1 VGRPIDHLP
10 RLRMEQMHLP
20 QTHQNAQSDRMVSAE
35 AVATS
40 RPAHTI
46 LVVDDDPSFR
56 GALVE
61 LIGIDPRLKV
71 VGSAC
76 DASEGAE
83 MVRSLRPSVC
93 LCDVG
98 LPGGGGE
105 VVAAEARRS
114 APETRVVAL
123 SACDDTG
130 TIMGMIRAGA
140 ISYIVKG
147 AAGDEVL
154 DGIHRAIRGQASM
167 PARAA
172 TAVGA
177 ELRGQEEDSQG
188 KVILLRNVLDH
199 DLMNV
204 VFQPVVDIET
214 REPIAFEALCRVNAP
229 PQRPPDMWFADAADN
244 DLGLEFELQAIRLA
258 LGHLSHLPGGCP
270 LHINASPA
278 VATSKELASLLEGIG
293 PERIIL
299 EITEHTQ
306 IEDYPALT
314 AALAPLRAAGVL
326 IGVDDAGSGFSSMS
340 HIVNME
346 ADVIKVDISLVRD
359 IHLNKMRRA
368 MVGALAEFARQAEAL
383 VIAEGVELEEERA
396 TLITLGV
403 TAAQGYLFGR
413 PAPCSCATPHVEKP
427 AAVAVSA

>member
-1 VGRPIDHLP
+1 
-10 RLRMEQMHLP
+10 
-20 QTHQNAQSDRMVSAE
+20 
-35 AVATS
+35 
-40 RPAHTI
+40 
-46 LVVDDDPSFR
+46 
-56 GALVE
+56 
-61 LIGIDPRLKV
+61 
-71 VGSAC
+71 
-76 DASEGAE
+76 
-83 MVRSLRPSVC
+83 VR
-93 LCDVG
+93 

-105 VVAAEARRS
+105 IVAAEARRS

-123 SACDDTG
+123 SACDDAG

-140 ISYIVKG
+140 MSYIVKG
-147 AAGDEVL
+147 TAGDEVL

-167 PARAA
+167 PASAA

-177 ELRGQEEDSQG
+177 ELRGQGEEARG
-188 KVILLRNVLDH
+188 KVILLRHVLDH
-199 DLMNV
+199 DLMSI

-214 REPIAFEALCRVNAP
+214 REPIAFEALCRVNLP
-229 PQRPPDMWFADAADN
+229 PRRPPNNWFADAADH
-244 DLGLEFELQAIRLA
+244 DLGLEFELHAIRLA
-258 LGHLSHLPGGCP
+258 LAHLSHLPDECP
-270 LHINASPA
+270 LHVNASPA
-278 VATSKELASLLEGIG
+278 VAMSPELALLFKGIAPG
-293 PERIIL
+293 RIIL
-299 EITEHTQ
+299 EITEHTR
-306 IEDYPALT
+306 IDDYPALA
-314 AALAPLRAAGVL
+314 AALAPLRAAGVA

-413 PAPCSCATPHVEKP
+413 PAPCSCATPHLEEQL
-427 AAVAVSA
+427 AVADACA

>member
-1 VGRPIDHLP
+1 
-10 RLRMEQMHLP
+10 
-20 QTHQNAQSDRMVSAE
+20 MVSA
-35 AVATS
+35 AAPDAS
-40 RPAHTI
+40 RPFHTVV
-46 LVVDDDPSFR
+46 VVDDDPGFR

-61 LIGIDPRLKV
+61 LIGIDPKLEV
-71 VGSAC
+71 VGSAA

-83 MVRSLRPSVC
+83 MVRSLRPTVC
-93 LCDVG
+93 LCDVR

-105 VVAAEARRS
+105 IVAAEARRS

-123 SACDDTG
+123 SACDDAG

-140 ISYIVKG
+140 MSYIVKG
-147 AAGDEVL
+147 TAGDEVL

-167 PARAA
+167 PASAA

-177 ELRGQEEDSQG
+177 ELRGQGEEARG
-188 KVILLRNVLDH
+188 KVILLRHVLDH
-199 DLMNV
+199 DLMSI

-214 REPIAFEALCRVNAP
+214 REPIAFEALCRVNLP
-229 PQRPPDMWFADAADN
+229 PRRPPNNWFADAADN
-244 DLGLEFELQAIRLA
+244 DLGLEFELHAIRLA
-258 LGHLSHLPGGCP
+258 LAHLSHLPDECP
-270 LHINASPA
+270 LHVNASPA
-278 VATSKELASLLEGIG
+278 VAMSPELALLFKGIAPG
-293 PERIIL
+293 RIIL
-299 EITEHTQ
+299 EITEHTR
-306 IEDYPALT
+306 IDDYPALA
-314 AALAPLRAAGVL
+314 AALAPLRAAGVA

-359 IHLNKMRRA
+359 IHVNRMRRA

-413 PAPCSCATPHVEKP
+413 PAPCSCATPHLEEQL
-427 AAVAVSA
+427 AVADACA

>member
-1 VGRPIDHLP
+1 
-10 RLRMEQMHLP
+10 
-20 QTHQNAQSDRMVSAE
+20 MVIAE
-35 AVATS
+35 APDTFRS
-40 RPAHTI
+40 AHTV
-46 LVVDDDPSFR
+46 LVVDDDPGFS
-56 GALVE
+56 GALID
-61 LIGIDPRLKV
+61 LIGIDPKLRV
-71 VGSAC
+71 VGSAS
-76 DASEGAE
+76 DASEGAA
-83 MVRSLRPSVC
+83 MVRLLRPNVC
-93 LCDVG
+93 LCDVR

-105 VVAAEARRS
+105 IVAAEARRS

-123 SACDDTG
+123 SASDDAD

-140 ISYIVKG
+140 MSYIVKG
-147 AAGDEVL
+147 AAGDDVL

-167 PARAA
+167 PASAA

-177 ELRGQEEDSQG
+177 ELRGQGEEAQG

-199 DLMNV
+199 NLMNV

-214 REPIAFEALCRVNAP
+214 RESISFEALCRVNCP

-258 LGHLSHLPGGCP
+258 LGHLPHLPGGCP
-270 LHINASPA
+270 LHLNASPA
-278 VATSKELASLLEGIG
+278 VARSPELASLLRGIAPG
-293 PERIIL
+293 RIIL
-299 EITEHTQ
+299 EITEHTE
-306 IEDYPALT
+306 IDDYPEFT

-326 IGVDDAGSGFSSMS
+326 IGIDDAGAGFSSMS

-368 MVGALAEFARQAEAL
+368 MVGSLTEFARQAEAL

-413 PAPCSCATPHVEKP
+413 PAPCSCATPP
-427 AAVAVSA
+427 MDGQPAVAATA

>member
-1 VGRPIDHLP
+1 
-10 RLRMEQMHLP
+10 
-20 QTHQNAQSDRMVSAE
+20 MVSAG
-35 AVATS
+35 AVAQS
-40 RPAHTI
+40 RPSHTV
-46 LVVDDDPSFR
+46 LVVDDDPGFR

-61 LIGIDPRLKV
+61 LIGIDPKLEV

-76 DASEGAE
+76 DACEGAE
-83 MVRSLRPSVC
+83 MVRALRPSIC
-93 LCDVG
+93 LCDVR

-105 VVAAEARRS
+105 MVAAEARRS

-140 ISYIVKG
+140 MSYIVKG
-147 AAGDEVL
+147 AGGDEVL

-167 PARAA
+167 PAFAA

-177 ELRGQEEDSQG
+177 ELRGQEEEERG
-188 KVILLRNVLDH
+188 RVVLLRNVLDH

-204 VFQPVVDIET
+204 VFQPVVDMET
-214 REPIAFEALCRVNAP
+214 REPIAFEALCRVNSP
-229 PQRPPDMWFADAADN
+229 PQRPPDMWFADAADHH
-244 DLGLEFELQAIRLA
+244 LGLEFELQAIRVALRHLA
-258 LGHLSHLPGGCP
+258 HLPGNCP
-270 LHINASPA
+270 LHVNASPD
-278 VATSKELASLLEGIG
+278 VAMTPELAALLLESD

-306 IEDYPALT
+306 IHDYPALT
-314 AALAPLRAAGVL
+314 AALVPLRAAGVL

-413 PAPCSCATPHVEKP
+413 PAPCSCAAPQVKKP
-427 AAVAVSA
+427 VSLVASA

>member
-1 VGRPIDHLP
+1 
-10 RLRMEQMHLP
+10 
-20 QTHQNAQSDRMVSAE
+20 MVRVE
-35 AVATS
+35 ALDAS
-40 RPAHTI
+40 RPSHTV
-46 LVVDDDPSFR
+46 LVVEDDATFR

-61 LIGIDPRLKV
+61 LIGIDPRLEV
-71 VGSAC
+71 VGSAS

-83 MVRSLRPSVC
+83 MVRSLRPTIC
-93 LCDVG
+93 LCDVR

-105 VVAAEARRS
+105 IVAAEARRS

-123 SACDDTG
+123 SACDDAG

-140 ISYIVKG
+140 MSYIVKG

-154 DGIHRAIRGQASM
+154 DSIHRAIRGQASM
-167 PARAA
+167 PASAA

-177 ELRGQEEDSQG
+177 ELRGQGEKAQG

-199 DLMNV
+199 DLMNI

-214 REPIAFEALCRVNAP
+214 REPIAFEALCRVNSP
-229 PQRPPDMWFADAADN
+229 PQRPPDMWFADAADH

-258 LGHLSHLPGGCP
+258 LGHLSHLPGRCP
-270 LHINASPA
+270 LHVNASPA
-278 VATSKELASLLEGIG
+278 VAMSRKLASLLKGREPG
-293 PERIIL
+293 RIIL

-306 IEDYPALT
+306 INDYPALT
-314 AALAPLRAAGVL
+314 GALAPLRAAGVL

-413 PAPCSCATPHVEKP
+413 PQPCACVTPCLEEQLVVAAACA
-427 AAVAVSA
+427 

>member
-1 VGRPIDHLP
+1 
-10 RLRMEQMHLP
+10 MHLS
-20 QTHQNAQSDRMVSAE
+20 QTHQNAQSDLMLKTE
-35 AVATS
+35 LVATS
-40 RPAHTI
+40 RPAHTV
-46 LVVDDDPSFR
+46 LVVDDDASFR

-61 LIGIDPRLKV
+61 LIGIDPRLRV
-71 VGSAC
+71 VGSAS
-76 DASEGAE
+76 DASEGAQ
-83 MVRSLRPSVC
+83 MVRSLRPTIC
-93 LCDVG
+93 LCDVR

-105 VVAAEARRS
+105 IVAAEARRS

-123 SACDDTG
+123 SACDDTN

-154 DGIHRAIRGQASM
+154 DSIHRAIRGQSSM

-177 ELRGQEEDSQG
+177 GLRGQEEDAQG
-188 KVILLRNVLDH
+188 RVILLREVLDH

-214 REPIAFEALCRVNAP
+214 GEPIAFEALCRVNSP
-229 PQRPPDMWFADAADN
+229 PQRPPDLWFADATEN

-270 LHINASPA
+270 LHLNASPA
-278 VATSKELASLLEGIG
+278 VAMSAELAALLRGIG

-306 IEDYPALT
+306 IEDYPALIG
-314 AALAPLRAAGVL
+314 ALAPLRAAGVL

-368 MVGALAEFARQAEAL
+368 MVGALAEFARQADAL
-383 VIAEGVELEEERA
+383 VIAEGVELDEERA
-396 TLITLGV
+396 SLITLGV

-413 PAPCSCATPHVEKP
+413 PQPCSCATPLVEKRLAM
-427 AAVAVSA
+427 AASA

>member
-1 VGRPIDHLP
+1 
-10 RLRMEQMHLP
+10 
-20 QTHQNAQSDRMVSAE
+20 MVIAE
-35 AVATS
+35 APDTFRS
-40 RPAHTI
+40 AHTV
-46 LVVDDDPSFR
+46 LVVDDDPGFS
-56 GALVE
+56 GALID
-61 LIGIDPRLKV
+61 LIGIDPKLEV
-71 VGSAC
+71 VGSAA

-83 MVRSLRPSVC
+83 MVRSLRPTVC
-93 LCDVG
+93 LCDVR

-105 VVAAEARRS
+105 IVAAEARRS

-123 SACDDTG
+123 SACDDAG

-140 ISYIVKG
+140 MSYIVKG
-147 AAGDEVL
+147 TAGDEVL

-167 PARAA
+167 PASAA

-177 ELRGQEEDSQG
+177 ELRGQGEEARG
-188 KVILLRNVLDH
+188 KVILLRHVLDH
-199 DLMNV
+199 DLMSI

-214 REPIAFEALCRVNAP
+214 REPIAFEALCRVNLP
-229 PQRPPDMWFADAADN
+229 PRRPPNNWFADAADN
-244 DLGLEFELQAIRLA
+244 DLGLEFELHAIRLA
-258 LGHLSHLPGGCP
+258 LAHLSHLPDECP
-270 LHINASPA
+270 LHVNASPA
-278 VATSKELASLLEGIG
+278 VAMSPELALLFKGIAPG
-293 PERIIL
+293 RIVL
-299 EITEHTQ
+299 EITEHTR
-306 IEDYPALT
+306 IDDYPALA
-314 AALAPLRAAGVL
+314 AALAPLRAAGVA

-413 PAPCSCATPHVEKP
+413 PAPCSCATPHLEEQL
-427 AAVAVSA
+427 AVADACA

>member
-1 VGRPIDHLP
+1 
-10 RLRMEQMHLP
+10 
-20 QTHQNAQSDRMVSAE
+20 MVSAG
-35 AVATS
+35 APDTS
-40 RPAHTI
+40 RPSHTV
-46 LVVDDDPSFR
+46 LVVDDDPSFL

-61 LIGIDPRLKV
+61 LIGIDPRLEV
-71 VGSAC
+71 VGSAS
-76 DASEGAE
+76 DASEGAA
-83 MVRSLRPSVC
+83 MVRSLRPSIC
-93 LCDVG
+93 LCDVR

-105 VVAAEARRS
+105 IVAAEARRF

-123 SACDDTG
+123 SACDDAG

-140 ISYIVKG
+140 MSYIVKG

-154 DGIHRAIRGQASM
+154 AGIHQAIRGQASM
-167 PARAA
+167 PACAA

-177 ELRGQEEDSQG
+177 GLRGQEEEVQDR
-188 KVILLRNVLDH
+188 VIRLRQVLDH
-199 DLMNV
+199 GLMNI

-214 REPIAFEALCRVNAP
+214 REPIAFEALCRVNSP
-229 PQRPPDMWFADAADN
+229 PQRPPDMWFADAAEN
-244 DLGLEFELQAIRLA
+244 HLGLEFELEAIRMA
-258 LGHLSHLPGGCP
+258 LGHLSHLPGRCP
-270 LHINASPA
+270 LHVNASPA
-278 VATSKELASLLEGIG
+278 VAMSKELASLLQGSE
-293 PERIIL
+293 PRRIIL

-306 IEDYPALT
+306 INDYPALIG
-314 AALAPLRAAGVL
+314 ALAPLRAAGVL

-413 PAPCSCATPHVEKP
+413 PQPCACATPYLEEQL
-427 AAVAVSA
+427 AVAAACA

>member
-1 VGRPIDHLP
+1 
-10 RLRMEQMHLP
+10 
-20 QTHQNAQSDRMVSAE
+20 MVIAE
-35 AVATS
+35 APDTFRS
-40 RPAHTI
+40 AHTV
-46 LVVDDDPSFR
+46 LVVDDDPGFS
-56 GALVE
+56 GALID
-61 LIGIDPRLKV
+61 LIGIDPKLRV
-71 VGSAC
+71 VGSAS
-76 DASEGAE
+76 DASEGAA
-83 MVRSLRPSVC
+83 MVRLLRPNVC
-93 LCDVG
+93 LCDVR

-105 VVAAEARRS
+105 IVAAEARRS

-123 SACDDTG
+123 SASDDAD

-140 ISYIVKG
+140 MSYIVKG
-147 AAGDEVL
+147 TAGDEVL

-167 PARAA
+167 PASAA

-177 ELRGQEEDSQG
+177 ELRGQGEEARG
-188 KVILLRNVLDH
+188 KVILLRHVLDH
-199 DLMNV
+199 DLMSI

-214 REPIAFEALCRVNAP
+214 REPIAFEALCRVNLP
-229 PQRPPDMWFADAADN
+229 PRRPPNNWFADAADN
-244 DLGLEFELQAIRLA
+244 DLGLEFELHAIRLA
-258 LGHLSHLPGGCP
+258 LAHLSHLPDECP
-270 LHINASPA
+270 LHVNASPA
-278 VATSKELASLLEGIG
+278 VAMSPELALLFKGIAPG
-293 PERIIL
+293 RIIL
-299 EITEHTQ
+299 EITEHTR
-306 IEDYPALT
+306 IDDYPALA
-314 AALAPLRAAGVL
+314 AALAPLRAAGVA

-413 PAPCSCATPHVEKP
+413 PAPCSCATPHLEEQL
-427 AAVAVSA
+427 AVADACA

>member
-1 VGRPIDHLP
+1 
-10 RLRMEQMHLP
+10 
-20 QTHQNAQSDRMVSAE
+20 MV
-35 AVATS
+35 
-40 RPAHTI
+40 
-46 LVVDDDPSFR
+46 VVDDDPGFR

-61 LIGIDPRLKV
+61 LIGIDPKLEV
-71 VGSAC
+71 VGSAA

-83 MVRSLRPSVC
+83 MVRSLRPTVC
-93 LCDVG
+93 LCDVR

-105 VVAAEARRS
+105 IVAAEARRS

-123 SACDDTG
+123 SACDDAG

-140 ISYIVKG
+140 MSYIVKG
-147 AAGDEVL
+147 TAGDEVL

-167 PARAA
+167 PASAA

-177 ELRGQEEDSQG
+177 ELRGQGEEARG
-188 KVILLRNVLDH
+188 KVILLRHVLDH
-199 DLMNV
+199 DLMSI

-214 REPIAFEALCRVNAP
+214 REPIAFEALCRVNLP
-229 PQRPPDMWFADAADN
+229 PRRPPNNWFADAADN
-244 DLGLEFELQAIRLA
+244 DLGLEFELHAIRLA
-258 LGHLSHLPGGCP
+258 LAHLSHLPDECP
-270 LHINASPA
+270 LHVNASPA
-278 VATSKELASLLEGIG
+278 VAMSPELALLFKGIAPG
-293 PERIIL
+293 RIIL
-299 EITEHTQ
+299 EITEHTR
-306 IEDYPALT
+306 IDDYPALA
-314 AALAPLRAAGVL
+314 AALAPLRAAGVA

-413 PAPCSCATPHVEKP
+413 PAPCSCATPHLEEQL
-427 AAVAVSA
+427 AVADACA

>member
-1 VGRPIDHLP
+1 V
-10 RLRMEQMHLP
+10 
-20 QTHQNAQSDRMVSAE
+20 V
-35 AVATS
+35 
-40 RPAHTI
+40 
-46 LVVDDDPSFR
+46 VVDDDPGFR

-61 LIGIDPRLKV
+61 LISIDPKLEV
-71 VGSAC
+71 VGLAA

-83 MVRSLRPSVC
+83 MVRSLRPTVC
-93 LCDVG
+93 LCDVR

-105 VVAAEARRS
+105 IVAAEARRS

-123 SACDDTG
+123 SACDDAG

-140 ISYIVKG
+140 MSYIVKG
-147 AAGDEVL
+147 SAGDEVL

-167 PARAA
+167 PASAA

-177 ELRGQEEDSQG
+177 ELRGQGEEARG
-188 KVILLRNVLDH
+188 KVILLRHVLDH
-199 DLMNV
+199 DLMSI

-214 REPIAFEALCRVNAP
+214 REPIAFEALCRVNCP
-229 PQRPPDMWFADAADN
+229 PQRPPNLWFADAADN

-258 LGHLSHLPGGCP
+258 LAHLPHLPRECP
-270 LHINASPA
+270 LHVNASPV
-278 VATSKELASLLEGIG
+278 VAMSPELALLFKGIAPG
-293 PERIIL
+293 RIIL
-299 EITEHTQ
+299 EITEHAR
-306 IEDYPALT
+306 IGDYPALT
-314 AALAPLRAAGVL
+314 AALAPLRGAGVL

-396 TLITLGV
+396 TLLTLGV

-413 PAPCSCATPHVEKP
+413 PAPCSCATPHLEEQP
-427 AAVAVSA
+427 AVADACA

>member
-1 VGRPIDHLP
+1 
-10 RLRMEQMHLP
+10 
-20 QTHQNAQSDRMVSAE
+20 
-35 AVATS
+35 
-40 RPAHTI
+40 
-46 LVVDDDPSFR
+46 
-56 GALVE
+56 
-61 LIGIDPRLKV
+61 
-71 VGSAC
+71 
-76 DASEGAE
+76 
-83 MVRSLRPSVC
+83 
-93 LCDVG
+93 
-98 LPGGGGE
+98 
-105 VVAAEARRS
+105 
-114 APETRVVAL
+114 
-123 SACDDTG
+123 
-130 TIMGMIRAGA
+130 
-140 ISYIVKG
+140 
-147 AAGDEVL
+147 
-154 DGIHRAIRGQASM
+154 
-167 PARAA
+167 
-172 TAVGA
+172 
-177 ELRGQEEDSQG
+177 
-188 KVILLRNVLDH
+188 
-199 DLMNV
+199 
-204 VFQPVVDIET
+204 
-214 REPIAFEALCRVNAP
+214 
-229 PQRPPDMWFADAADN
+229 MWFADAADN

-413 PAPCSCATPHVEKP
+413 PAPCSCAILHVEKEP
-427 AAVAVSA
+427 EAAAASA

>member
-1 VGRPIDHLP
+1 
-10 RLRMEQMHLP
+10 
-20 QTHQNAQSDRMVSAE
+20 MVIAE
-35 AVATS
+35 APDTFRS
-40 RPAHTI
+40 AHTV
-46 LVVDDDPSFR
+46 LVVDDDPGFS
-56 GALVE
+56 GALID
-61 LIGIDPRLKV
+61 LIGIDPKLRV
-71 VGSAC
+71 VGSAS
-76 DASEGAE
+76 DASQGAE
-83 MVRSLRPSVC
+83 MVRSLRPTVC
-93 LCDVG
+93 LCDVR

-105 VVAAEARRS
+105 IVAAEARRS

-123 SACDDTG
+123 SACDDAG

-140 ISYIVKG
+140 MSYIVKG
-147 AAGDEVL
+147 TAGDEVL

-167 PARAA
+167 PASAA

-177 ELRGQEEDSQG
+177 ELRGQGEEARG
-188 KVILLRNVLDH
+188 KVILLRHVLDH
-199 DLMNV
+199 DLMSI

-214 REPIAFEALCRVNAP
+214 REPIAFEALCRVNLP
-229 PQRPPDMWFADAADN
+229 PRRPPNNWFADAADN
-244 DLGLEFELQAIRLA
+244 DLGLEFELHAIRLA
-258 LGHLSHLPGGCP
+258 LAHLSHLPDECP
-270 LHINASPA
+270 LHVNASPA
-278 VATSKELASLLEGIG
+278 VAMSPELALLFKGIAPG
-293 PERIIL
+293 RIIL
-299 EITEHTQ
+299 EITEHTR
-306 IEDYPALT
+306 IDDYPALA
-314 AALAPLRAAGVL
+314 AALAPLRAAGVA

-413 PAPCSCATPHVEKP
+413 PAPCSCATPHLEEQL
-427 AAVAVSA
+427 AVADACA

>member
-1 VGRPIDHLP
+1 
-10 RLRMEQMHLP
+10 
-20 QTHQNAQSDRMVSAE
+20 MVSA
-35 AVATS
+35 AAPDAS
-40 RPAHTI
+40 RPFHTVV
-46 LVVDDDPSFR
+46 VVDDDPGFR

-61 LIGIDPRLKV
+61 LIGIDPKLEV
-71 VGSAC
+71 VGSAA

-83 MVRSLRPSVC
+83 MVRSLRPTVC
-93 LCDVG
+93 LCDVR

-105 VVAAEARRS
+105 IVAAEARRS

-123 SACDDTG
+123 SACDDAG

-140 ISYIVKG
+140 MSYIVKG
-147 AAGDEVL
+147 TAGDEVL

-167 PARAA
+167 PASAA

-177 ELRGQEEDSQG
+177 ELRGQGEEARG
-188 KVILLRNVLDH
+188 KVILLRHVLDH
-199 DLMNV
+199 DLMSI

-214 REPIAFEALCRVNAP
+214 REPIAFEALCRVNLP
-229 PQRPPDMWFADAADN
+229 PRRPPNNWFADAADN
-244 DLGLEFELQAIRLA
+244 DLGLEFELHAIRLA
-258 LGHLSHLPGGCP
+258 LAHLSHLPDECP
-270 LHINASPA
+270 LHVNASPA
-278 VATSKELASLLEGIG
+278 VAMSPELALLFKGIAPG
-293 PERIIL
+293 RIVL
-299 EITEHTQ
+299 EITEHTR
-306 IEDYPALT
+306 IDDYPALA
-314 AALAPLRAAGVL
+314 AALAPLRAAGVA

-413 PAPCSCATPHVEKP
+413 PAPCSCATPHLEEQL
-427 AAVAVSA
+427 AVADACA

>member
-1 VGRPIDHLP
+1 
-10 RLRMEQMHLP
+10 
-20 QTHQNAQSDRMVSAE
+20 MVSA
-35 AVATS
+35 AARDAS
-40 RPAHTI
+40 RPFHTVV
-46 LVVDDDPSFR
+46 VVDDDPGFR

-61 LIGIDPRLKV
+61 LIGIDPKLEV
-71 VGSAC
+71 VGSAA

-83 MVRSLRPSVC
+83 MVRSLRPTVC
-93 LCDVG
+93 LCDVR

-105 VVAAEARRS
+105 IVAAEARRS

-123 SACDDTG
+123 SACDDAG

-140 ISYIVKG
+140 MSYIVKG
-147 AAGDEVL
+147 TAGDEVL

-167 PARAA
+167 PASAA

-177 ELRGQEEDSQG
+177 ELRGQGEEARG
-188 KVILLRNVLDH
+188 KVILLRHVLDH
-199 DLMNV
+199 DLMSI

-214 REPIAFEALCRVNAP
+214 REPIAFEALCRVNLP
-229 PQRPPDMWFADAADN
+229 PRRPPNNWFADAADN
-244 DLGLEFELQAIRLA
+244 DLGLEFELHAIRLA
-258 LGHLSHLPGGCP
+258 LAHLSHLPDECP
-270 LHINASPA
+270 LHVNASPA
-278 VATSKELASLLEGIG
+278 VAMSPELALLFKGIAPG
-293 PERIIL
+293 RIVL
-299 EITEHTQ
+299 EITEHTR
-306 IEDYPALT
+306 IDDYPALA
-314 AALAPLRAAGVL
+314 AALAPLRAAGVA

-413 PAPCSCATPHVEKP
+413 PAPCSCATPHLEEQL
-427 AAVAVSA
+427 ALADACA

>member
-1 VGRPIDHLP
+1 
-10 RLRMEQMHLP
+10 
-20 QTHQNAQSDRMVSAE
+20 MVRVE
-35 AVATS
+35 ALDAS
-40 RPAHTI
+40 RPSHTV
-46 LVVDDDPSFR
+46 LVVEDDATFR

-61 LIGIDPRLKV
+61 LIGIDPRLEV
-71 VGSAC
+71 VGSAS
-76 DASEGAE
+76 DANEGAE
-83 MVRSLRPSVC
+83 MVRSLRPTIC
-93 LCDVG
+93 LCDVR

-105 VVAAEARRS
+105 FVAAEARRS

-123 SACDDTG
+123 SACDDAG

-140 ISYIVKG
+140 MSYIVKG

-154 DGIHRAIRGQASM
+154 DSIHRAIRGQASM
-167 PARAA
+167 PACAA

-177 ELRGQEEDSQG
+177 ELRGQGEKAQG

-199 DLMNV
+199 DLMNI

-214 REPIAFEALCRVNAP
+214 REPIAFEALCRVNSP
-229 PQRPPDMWFADAADN
+229 PQRPPDMWFADAADH

-258 LGHLSHLPGGCP
+258 LGHLSHLPGRCP
-270 LHINASPA
+270 LHVNASPA
-278 VATSKELASLLEGIG
+278 VAMSRKLASLLKGREPG
-293 PERIIL
+293 RIIL

-306 IEDYPALT
+306 INDYPALT
-314 AALAPLRAAGVL
+314 GALAPLRAAGVL

-413 PAPCSCATPHVEKP
+413 PQPCACATPYLEEQLAVV
-427 AAVAVSA
+427 AACA

>member
-1 VGRPIDHLP
+1 V
-10 RLRMEQMHLP
+10 
-20 QTHQNAQSDRMVSAE
+20 V
-35 AVATS
+35 
-40 RPAHTI
+40 
-46 LVVDDDPSFR
+46 VVDDDPGFR

-61 LIGIDPRLKV
+61 LIGIDPKLEV
-71 VGSAC
+71 VGSAA

-83 MVRSLRPSVC
+83 MVRSLRPTVC
-93 LCDVG
+93 LCDVR

-105 VVAAEARRS
+105 IVAAEARRS

-123 SACDDTG
+123 SACDDAG

-140 ISYIVKG
+140 MSYIVKG
-147 AAGDEVL
+147 TAGDEVL

-167 PARAA
+167 PASAA

-177 ELRGQEEDSQG
+177 ELRGQGEEARG
-188 KVILLRNVLDH
+188 KVILLRHVLDH
-199 DLMNV
+199 DLMSI

-214 REPIAFEALCRVNAP
+214 REPIAFEALCRVNLP
-229 PQRPPDMWFADAADN
+229 PRRPPNNWFADAADN
-244 DLGLEFELQAIRLA
+244 DLGLEFELHAIRLA
-258 LGHLSHLPGGCP
+258 LAHLSHLPDECP
-270 LHINASPA
+270 LHVNASPA
-278 VATSKELASLLEGIG
+278 VAMSPELALLFKGIAPG
-293 PERIIL
+293 RIIL
-299 EITEHTQ
+299 EITEHTR
-306 IEDYPALT
+306 IDDYPALA
-314 AALAPLRAAGVL
+314 AALAPLRAAGVA

-413 PAPCSCATPHVEKP
+413 PAPCSCATPHLEEQL
-427 AAVAVSA
+427 AVADACA

>member
-1 VGRPIDHLP
+1 
-10 RLRMEQMHLP
+10 
-20 QTHQNAQSDRMVSAE
+20 MVSA
-35 AVATS
+35 AAPDAS
-40 RPAHTI
+40 RPFHTVV
-46 LVVDDDPSFR
+46 VVDDDPGFR

-61 LIGIDPRLKV
+61 LIGIDPKLEV
-71 VGSAC
+71 VGSAA

-83 MVRSLRPSVC
+83 MVRSLRPTVC
-93 LCDVG
+93 LCDVR

-105 VVAAEARRS
+105 IVAAEARRS

-123 SACDDTG
+123 SACDDAG

-140 ISYIVKG
+140 MSYIVKG
-147 AAGDEVL
+147 TAGDEVL

-167 PARAA
+167 PASAA

-177 ELRGQEEDSQG
+177 ELRGQGEEARG
-188 KVILLRNVLDH
+188 KVILLRHVLDH
-199 DLMNV
+199 DLMSI

-214 REPIAFEALCRVNAP
+214 REPIAFEALCRVNLP
-229 PQRPPDMWFADAADN
+229 PRRPPNNWFADAADN
-244 DLGLEFELQAIRLA
+244 DLGLEFELHAIRLA
-258 LGHLSHLPGGCP
+258 LAHLSHLPDECP
-270 LHINASPA
+270 LHVNASPA
-278 VATSKELASLLEGIG
+278 VAMSPELALLFKGIAPG
-293 PERIIL
+293 RIIL
-299 EITEHTQ
+299 EITEHTR
-306 IEDYPALT
+306 IDDYPALA
-314 AALAPLRAAGVL
+314 AALAPLRAAGVA

-413 PAPCSCATPHVEKP
+413 PAPCSCATPHLEEQL
-427 AAVAVSA
+427 AVADACA

>member
-1 VGRPIDHLP
+1 
-10 RLRMEQMHLP
+10 
-20 QTHQNAQSDRMVSAE
+20 MVSVE
-35 AVATS
+35 AIAPS
-40 RPAHTI
+40 RPAHTV

-61 LIGIDPRLKV
+61 LIGIDPTLEV
-71 VGSAC
+71 IGSAA
-76 DASEGAE
+76 DAYEGAE
-83 MVRSLRPSVC
+83 MVRSLRPTVC
-93 LCDVG
+93 LCDVR

-105 VVAAEARRS
+105 IVAAEARRS

-123 SACDDTG
+123 SACDDTS

-140 ISYIVKG
+140 MSYIVKG
-147 AAGDEVL
+147 SAGDEVL

-167 PARAA
+167 PAFAA

-177 ELRGQEEDSQG
+177 ELRGQEQDAQG

-199 DLMNV
+199 DLMKV
-204 VFQPVVDIET
+204 VFQPVVDMET
-214 REPIAFEALCRVNAP
+214 REPIAFEALCRVSSP
-229 PQRPPDMWFADAADN
+229 PQRPPDMWFADATEN

-258 LGHLSHLPGGCP
+258 LDHLSHLPGRCA
-270 LHINASPA
+270 LHVNASPA
-278 VATSKELASLLEGIG
+278 VAMSPELASLLQGIE

-306 IEDYPALT
+306 IEDYPALIS
-314 AALAPLRAAGVL
+314 ALAPLRAAGVL

-413 PAPCSCATPHVEKP
+413 PQPCSCATPHVEKRVAVAASAP
-427 AAVAVSA
+427 RVARRSAVAVSA

>member
-1 VGRPIDHLP
+1 V
-10 RLRMEQMHLP
+10 
-20 QTHQNAQSDRMVSAE
+20 V
-35 AVATS
+35 
-40 RPAHTI
+40 
-46 LVVDDDPSFR
+46 VVDDDPGFR

-61 LIGIDPRLKV
+61 LIGIDPKLQV
-71 VGSAC
+71 VGSAA

-83 MVRSLRPSVC
+83 MVRSLRPTVC
-93 LCDVG
+93 LCDVR

-105 VVAAEARRS
+105 IVAAEARRS

-123 SACDDTG
+123 SACDDAG

-140 ISYIVKG
+140 MSYIVKG
-147 AAGDEVL
+147 TAGDEVL

-167 PARAA
+167 PASAA

-177 ELRGQEEDSQG
+177 ELRGQGEEARG
-188 KVILLRNVLDH
+188 KVILLRHVLDH
-199 DLMNV
+199 DLMSI

-214 REPIAFEALCRVNAP
+214 REPIAFEALCRVNLP
-229 PQRPPDMWFADAADN
+229 PRRPPNNWFADAADN
-244 DLGLEFELQAIRLA
+244 DLGLEFELHAIRLA
-258 LGHLSHLPGGCP
+258 LAHLSHLPDECP
-270 LHINASPA
+270 LHVNASPA
-278 VATSKELASLLEGIG
+278 VAMSPELALLFKGIAPG
-293 PERIIL
+293 RIIL
-299 EITEHTQ
+299 EITEHTR
-306 IEDYPALT
+306 IDDYPALA
-314 AALAPLRAAGVL
+314 AALAPLRAAGVA

-413 PAPCSCATPHVEKP
+413 PAPCSCATPHLEEQL
-427 AAVAVSA
+427 AVADACA

>member
-1 VGRPIDHLP
+1 
-10 RLRMEQMHLP
+10 
-20 QTHQNAQSDRMVSAE
+20 MVSA
-35 AVATS
+35 AAPDAS
-40 RPAHTI
+40 RPFHTVV
-46 LVVDDDPSFR
+46 VVDDDPGFR

-61 LIGIDPRLKV
+61 LIGIDPKLQV
-71 VGSAC
+71 VGSAA

-83 MVRSLRPSVC
+83 MVRSLRPTVC
-93 LCDVG
+93 LCDVR

-105 VVAAEARRS
+105 IVAAEARRS

-123 SACDDTG
+123 SACDDAG

-140 ISYIVKG
+140 MSYIVKG
-147 AAGDEVL
+147 TAGDEVL

-167 PARAA
+167 PASAA

-177 ELRGQEEDSQG
+177 ELRGQGEEARG
-188 KVILLRNVLDH
+188 KVILLRHVLDH
-199 DLMNV
+199 DLMSI

-214 REPIAFEALCRVNAP
+214 REPIAFEALCRVNLP
-229 PQRPPDMWFADAADN
+229 PRRPPNNWFADAADN
-244 DLGLEFELQAIRLA
+244 DLGLEFELHAIRLA
-258 LGHLSHLPGGCP
+258 LAHLSHLPDECP
-270 LHINASPA
+270 LHVNASPA
-278 VATSKELASLLEGIG
+278 VAMSPELALLFKGIAPG
-293 PERIIL
+293 RIIL
-299 EITEHTQ
+299 EITEHTR
-306 IEDYPALT
+306 IDDYPALA
-314 AALAPLRAAGVL
+314 AALAPLRAAGVA

-359 IHLNKMRRA
+359 IHVNRMRRA

-413 PAPCSCATPHVEKP
+413 PAPCSCATPP
-427 AAVAVSA
+427 MDGQPAVAATA

>member
-1 VGRPIDHLP
+1 
-10 RLRMEQMHLP
+10 
-20 QTHQNAQSDRMVSAE
+20 MVSAE
-35 AVATS
+35 ALDAS
-40 RPAHTI
+40 RPSHTV

-56 GALVE
+56 EALVE
-61 LIGIDPRLKV
+61 LIGIDPRLEV
-71 VGSAC
+71 VGSAS

-83 MVRSLRPSVC
+83 MVRSLRPTIC
-93 LCDVG
+93 LCDVR

-105 VVAAEARRS
+105 IVAAEARRS

-123 SACDDTG
+123 SACDDAG

-140 ISYIVKG
+140 MSYIVKG
-147 AAGDEVL
+147 TAGDEVL

-167 PARAA
+167 PASAA

-177 ELRGQEEDSQG
+177 ELRGQGEEARG
-188 KVILLRNVLDH
+188 KVILLRHVLDH
-199 DLMNV
+199 DLMSI

-214 REPIAFEALCRVNAP
+214 REPIAFEALCRVNLP
-229 PQRPPDMWFADAADN
+229 PRRPPNNWFADAADN
-244 DLGLEFELQAIRLA
+244 DLGLEFELHAIRLA
-258 LGHLSHLPGGCP
+258 LAHLSHLPDECP
-270 LHINASPA
+270 LHVNASPA
-278 VATSKELASLLEGIG
+278 VAMSPELALLFKGIAPG
-293 PERIIL
+293 RIIL
-299 EITEHTQ
+299 EITEHTR
-306 IEDYPALT
+306 IDDYPALA
-314 AALAPLRAAGVL
+314 AALAPLRAAGVA

-413 PAPCSCATPHVEKP
+413 PAPCSCATPHLEEQL
-427 AAVAVSA
+427 AVADACA